1 MNRLETALTRQLG
14 EARLSRLQKV
24 RVGLAGAGGLGS
36 NSAAYLVRSGF
47 KQLVLV
53 DFDAVEASNLNR
65 QFFFADQVGMIKVEA
80 LRSNLLRINPDLK
93 LTVAPEKLTEDNLD
107 RYFGECHVVVEALD
121 RPESKRMLVEHFW
134 NSSKL
139 LVSASGMAGWGRS
152 DALVTRKYGNNLYVV
167 GDQDAEVTPGRPPL
181 APRVNIA
188 AAKQADIILN
198 WVLGECDFE

>member
-1 MNRLETALTRQLG
+1 MNRLETALARQLG
-14 EARLSRLQKV
+14 EASLNRLQEV
-24 RVGLAGAGGLGS
+24 RVGIAGAGGLGS
-36 NSAAYLVRSGF
+36 NCAANLVRSGF

-65 QFFFADQVGMIKVEA
+65 QFFFADQVGMAKVAA
-80 LRSNLLRINPDLK
+80 LRSNLLRINPDLE
-93 LTVAPEKLTEDNLD
+93 LTVAPEKLTEANLD
-107 RYFGECHVVVEALD
+107 RFFGACQVIVEALD

-134 NSSKL
+134 GSSKL
-139 LVSASGMAGWGRS
+139 LVSASGLAGWGRS

-167 GDQDAEVTPGRPPL
+167 GDQDAEVTPDRPPL

>member
-1 MNRLETALTRQLG
+1 MNPLETALAGQLG

-36 NSAAYLVRSGF
+36 NCAANLVRSGF

-65 QFFFADQVGMIKVEA
+65 QFFFADQVGMVKVVA
-80 LRSNLLRINPDLK
+80 LRSNLLRINPDLE
-93 LTVAPEKLTEDNLD
+93 LTLAPEKVTRENLD
-107 RYFGECHVVVEALD
+107 RFFGACQVVVEALD

-139 LVSASGMAGWGRS
+139 LVSASGLAGWGRS
-152 DALVTRKYGNNLYVV
+152 DAMVTRKYGKNLYVV
-167 GDQDAEVTPGRPPL
+167 GDQDTGVTPGRPPV
-181 APRVNIA
+181 APRVNLA

>member
-1 MNRLETALTRQLG
+1 VNPLETALVQQWG

-36 NSAAYLVRSGF
+36 NCAANLVRSGF

-53 DFDAVEASNLNR
+53 DFDEVEASNLNR
-65 QFFFADQVGMIKVEA
+65 QFFFTDQVGMAKVAA
-80 LRSNLLRINPDLK
+80 LRSNLLRINPDLEVI
-93 LTVAPEKLTEDNLD
+93 LAPERLTEENLE
-107 RYFGECHVVVEALD
+107 RFFGECQVVVEALD

-134 NSSKL
+134 SSSKL
-139 LVSASGMAGWGRS
+139 LVSASGLAGWGHS

-167 GDQDAEVTPGRPPL
+167 GDQDAEVTPGRLPW
-181 APRVNIA
+181 APRVSIA